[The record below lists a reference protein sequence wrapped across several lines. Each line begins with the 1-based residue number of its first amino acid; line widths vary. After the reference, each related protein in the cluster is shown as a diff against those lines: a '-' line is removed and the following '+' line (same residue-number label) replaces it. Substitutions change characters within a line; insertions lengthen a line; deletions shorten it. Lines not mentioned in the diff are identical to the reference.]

1 MRAALLALAL
11 LIAPAWAANDFAYT
25 QKVGAGALCVPGTP
39 LCGQVTVI
47 DSRPLADCRRASLAG
62 ARCLPAEDFLGPQR
76 RLPSER
82 DILWLLGTAGLAGS
96 ETVLVIG
103 QDATARDFVAGL
115 LYLAG
120 QKSVR
125 ILTGPLPRLAG
136 SAIGG
141 QERGMVRSTVWTAP
155 MRDHLWVLGADIL
168 REKPTL
174 VDAREPGQKLAA
186 AGGVIVADDAY
197 RAIARFTQLRAGQ
210 GLAVRVHPGSLAMAS
225 GSAR

>member
-1 MRAALLALAL
+1 MRAALLALTL
-11 LIAPAWAANDFAYT
+11 LTAPAWAANDFAYT
-25 QKVGAGALCVPGTP
+25 QKVGAGDA
-39 LCGQVTVI
+39 VI

-103 QDATARDFVAGL
+103 EDAAARDFVAGL

-125 ILTGPLPRLAG
+125 ILSGPMPRLDGRAG
-136 SAIGG
+136 GG

-168 REKPTL
+168 RDKPTL
-174 VDAREPGQKLAA
+174 VDAVGPKPAVANAVVVAA
-186 AGGVIVADDAY
+186 DAY
-197 RAIARFTQLRAGQ
+197 QAIARFTQLRAGQ
-210 GLAVRVHPGSLAMAS
+210 GIAVRVHPGNLALTA
-225 GSAR
+225 GRAR

>member
-1 MRAALLALAL
+1 LLALTL
-11 LIAPAWAANDFAYT
+11 LTAPAWAANDFAYT
-25 QKVGAGALCVPGTP
+25 QKVGAGDA
-39 LCGQVTVI
+39 VI

-103 QDATARDFVAGL
+103 EDAAARDFVAGL

-168 REKPTL
+168 RDKPTL
-174 VDAREPGQKLAA
+174 VDAVGPKPAVANAVVVAA
-186 AGGVIVADDAY
+186 DAY
-197 RAIARFTQLRAGQ
+197 QAIARFTQLRAGQ
-210 GLAVRVHPGSLAMAS
+210 GIAVRVHPGNLALTA
-225 GSAR
+225 GRAR